1 MLHRTAVSLSNNL
14 LLILLLAA
22 TGITEAQPIY
32 PNRAVRLIVPY
43 TVGTSMDLAARTVG
57 QKAAELWGV
66 PVVVENRPG
75 AGGNIGSDAVAKSTP
90 DGYTLLLNG
99 TTLVINPHVIPHM
112 PFDLQKDFS
121 PVIQL
126 VKGTLALT
134 VSGSLPARTLAE
146 FVAHIKARPGQ
157 LNYASPGNGTPHH
170 VGMELLKTS
179 LGLEIVHVPYKGTG
193 TAITD
198 LIGGRVTAMLLPT
211 PVALPQEKDGQLRI
225 LAAGTT
231 RRSPLTA
238 HVPTFEEQG
247 QRGLDPDY
255 WIGIFAPAGLPDDIL
270 RKLNTDFAATIAHPA
285 TREILEKQ
293 GFITTGTTSEAM
305 TRIIVD
311 DLVRWGNVVRTAKI
325 KAD

>member
-1 MLHRTAVSLSNNL
+1 MPRRITKHLASTLMAALMLTAAGTA
-14 LLILLLAA
+14 LAQSA
-22 TGITEAQPIY
+22 Y
-32 PNRAVRLIVPY
+32 PNRVVRVVVPY
-43 TVGTSMDLAARTVG
+43 TVGTSMDLAARTVS
-57 QKAAELWGV
+57 QKAAERWGV
-66 PVVVENRPG
+66 PVVIENRPG
-75 AGGNIGSDAVAKSTP
+75 AGGNIGSDAVAKATP

-99 TTLVINPHVIPHM
+99 TTLVINPHVLASM
-112 PFDLQKDFS
+112 PFDVQKHFA

-134 VSGSLPARTLAE
+134 VPGSLPARNLGE
-146 FVAHIKARPGQ
+146 FVAYVKARPGQ

-193 TAITD
+193 PAVTD
-198 LIGGRVTAMLLPT
+198 LLGGRVTAMMLPP

-231 RRSPLTA
+231 RRSPLTP

-255 WIGIFAPAGLPDDIL
+255 WIGIFAPVGLPEDML
-270 RKLNTDFAATIAHPA
+270 RKLNADLSATIADPA
-285 TREILEKQ
+285 TRELLEKQ
-293 GFITTGTTSEAM
+293 GFVTTGTTPEAM
-305 TRIIVD
+305 ARIIAD
-311 DLVRWGNVVRTAKI
+311 DLVRWGNVVRAAKI